1 MVVVVAVA
9 GETLERVYTV
19 PPCGCGGP
27 LARQHAEKWAKAK
40 LDALQSSGLTVELKE
55 IKEK

>member
-27 LARQHAEKWAKAK
+27 KERQHAEKWAKGK
-40 LDALQSSGLTVELKE
+40 LKALRESGLIVELKE